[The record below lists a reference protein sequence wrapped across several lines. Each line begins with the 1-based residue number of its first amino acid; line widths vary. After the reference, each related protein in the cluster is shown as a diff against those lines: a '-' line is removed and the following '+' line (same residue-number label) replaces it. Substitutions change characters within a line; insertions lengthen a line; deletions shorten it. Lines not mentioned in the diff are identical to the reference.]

1 MKIKV
6 CGMRNPDNI
15 TELAKL
21 SIDYMGLIFYPKSP
35 RYIGELN
42 PQILDILPS
51 HIDKIGV
58 FVDEEL
64 DTVLE
69 QIEKYGF
76 ILVQL
81 HGQESPQYCR
91 ECWNLSN
98 AGVIKAFNISSV
110 DDFEQTKTY
119 EGICNYFLF
128 DTKTSQHGGSGQK
141 FDWSILEAYTGNTPF
156 FLSGGISS
164 DDVEAIKKIEHPRLY
179 GIDINSRFEI
189 EPGSKK
195 IELIDKFIK
204 ELRS

>member
-69 QIEKYGF
+69 QIEKYGL

-98 AGVIKAFNISSV
+98 AGVIKAFNISSG
-110 DDFEQTKTY
+110 DDFEQTKPY

-141 FDWSILEAYTGNTPF
+141 FYWSILEAYTGNTPF